1 MKQKGG
7 GGHEMEDADE
17 GDVDHLVETCTLLQ
31 GSELLER
38 KDHLVHLDNLQGLR
52 AFACLVDEDD
62 VGTRQRSSP
71 PRKIWCRLYI
81 FFYTFVKSSPP
92 RRIFCSC
99 LRAERGAAGDSRQ
112 LSADRLL
119 TRTTLVLWGL
129 S

>member
-31 GSELLER
+31 GSGLLER

-62 VGTRQRSSP
+62 VDKAEIFSSTQNMMQALYIP
-71 PRKIWCRLYI
+71 LYI
-81 FFYTFVKSSPP
+81 FKSSPP

-112 LSADRLL
+112 LSADLLL
-119 TRTTLVLWGL
+119 TRTTLVLWGQ
-129 S
+129 

>member
-7 GGHEMEDADE
+7 GGHETEDADE

-62 VGTRQRSSP
+62 VD
-71 PRKIWCRLYI
+71 KAEI
-81 FFYTFVKSSPP
+81 FFSTQNIVQAVFFYFFIITV
-92 RRIFCSC
+92 R
-99 LRAERGAAGDSRQ
+99 
-112 LSADRLL
+112 
-119 TRTTLVLWGL
+119 
-129 S
+129 

>member
-62 VGTRQRSSP
+62 VDKAEIFFFTQNMVQA
-71 PRKIWCRLYI
+71 LYI
-81 FFYTFVKSSPP
+81 LLH
-92 RRIFCSC
+92 IF
-99 LRAERGAAGDSRQ
+99 
-112 LSADRLL
+112 
-119 TRTTLVLWGL
+119 
-129 S
+129 

>member
-1 MKQKGG
+1 
-7 GGHEMEDADE
+7 MEDADE

-38 KDHLVHLDNLQGLR
+38 KDHLVHLVHLDNLQGLR

-62 VGTRQRSSP
+62 VDKAKIFSSTQNMVQA
-71 PRKIWCRLYI
+71 LYI
-81 FFYTFVKSSPP
+81 FFYTFFKSSPP

-119 TRTTLVLWGL
+119 TRTTLVL
-129 S
+129 

>member
-31 GSELLER
+31 GSGLLER

-81 FFYTFVKSSPP
+81 FLYTFLSLLLHVES
-92 RRIFCSC
+92 F
-99 LRAERGAAGDSRQ
+99 AA
-112 LSADRLL
+112 A
-119 TRTTLVLWGL
+119 
-129 S
+129 

>member
-7 GGHEMEDADE
+7 GGHETEDADE

-62 VGTRQRSSP
+62 VD
-71 PRKIWCRLYI
+71 K
-81 FFYTFVKSSPP
+81 
-92 RRIFCSC
+92 
-99 LRAERGAAGDSRQ
+99 AEMAKYDAGFIYSFTHFLSLLLHVESFAA
-112 LSADRLL
+112 A
-119 TRTTLVLWGL
+119 
-129 S
+129 

>member
-31 GSELLER
+31 GSGLLER

-62 VGTRQRSSP
+62 VDKAEIFSSTQNMVQA
-71 PRKIWCRLYI
+71 LYI
-81 FFYTFVKSSPP
+81 LLH
-92 RRIFCSC
+92 IF
-99 LRAERGAAGDSRQ
+99 
-112 LSADRLL
+112 
-119 TRTTLVLWGL
+119 
-129 S
+129 